1 MPTFTFV
8 ENPDILATV
17 ARLPNAPY
25 CVGFAAESGDLDVHG
40 EAKRARKKVPLLIG
54 NLGPLT
60 FGLDDNEVVLFEE
73 SGITRLPR
81 ADKKQLARALIG
93 EIAKR
98 APRGGS
104 LLS

>member
-1 MPTFTFV
+1 MGRRISRDLRPS
-8 ENPDILATV
+8 
-17 ARLPNAPY
+17 
-25 CVGFAAESGDLDVHG
+25 AEEIERRELLS
-40 EAKRARKKVPLLIG
+40 EIEKKRARKNVPLLIG

-60 FGLDDNEVVLFEE
+60 FGLDENEVVLFEA
-73 SGITRLPR
+73 SGITHLPR
-81 ADKKQLARALIG
+81 ADKKLLAKLLIG